1 MIGGELVGGKKKN
14 TPLFCVLIFMCLIT
28 TVCIYFYRQDA
39 VARAAELTYQRMY
52 DSVKEQCLTFDAKIE
67 GQLAILETMTESIT
81 VEEIGDK
88 AQMVRRMQ
96 SILSSSMF
104 YHIGFINPDGNG
116 FIQDGSEISVK
127 DRRYFQKAISGR
139 YSVAMVESDRADGE
153 HKLVLAVPVIKNRK
167 TIGVMVGSY
176 NEKIFKKIFMARSFD
191 EKSASCICA
200 SDGSIIIG
208 SNAPKWL
215 FYRGMPFAGE
225 ENIFNAYNKTTP
237 TGERTARDMAMDFA
251 FGRRG
256 TYEYSFGKYSRYVI
270 YEPVGI
276 NDWFLVSTIDGDAV
290 KKIIASSSVI
300 PFILFITISLGMFT
314 MIAIIITIESRSRR
328 MLEED
333 EARLRISEQ
342 EYRIAAQQSG
352 KIVVRYDVK
361 TKTEYRDVMTGGFI
375 FGDSAVTSDVP
386 NVYIKSGKIDK
397 ECIADYSEFYKK
409 MEAGEKE
416 GSTVIRVNDTDKGTF
431 SYYRGDFTLIF
442 DEDGKPA
449 HAIISY
455 YDCTKERERELAYSL
470 MRQNLSKYPENK
482 AKIFEYNLTSDIEER
497 VSGEFDID
505 ADEWKNL
512 SFNDRTLF
520 VAKKHVHHDDA
531 ASYISF
537 FNRERLLSEFQRG
550 VGEETAEFR
559 MGRLDEKGYLWH
571 RVTISMVEYPKTRE
585 VKAFIVVE
593 NIDEEKKLRIS
604 QQERLNEDQLTKVL
618 NRTAFAEKVAEI
630 IRENPNSEHAVIMI
644 DLDNFKQVNDKLGHM
659 KGDEVLVDTAKKLE
673 SMLRAGDAVGRMG
686 GDEFML
692 CLKNIPDR
700 EVAGKR
706 AKQICEVLCSDI
718 EGEVKVSGSLGIAIY
733 PSDGTTFQELYQ
745 NSDTAVYIAKKGGRR
760 RCQFYKNYDEL
771 ECCD

>member
-39 VARAAELTYQRMY
+39 VARATELTYQRMY

-67 GQLAILETMTESIT
+67 GQFAILETMTESIT
-81 VEEIGDK
+81 VEEIGEK
-88 AQMVRRMQ
+88 AQMIQRMQ
-96 SILSSSMF
+96 NILCTSMF

-116 FIQDGSEISVK
+116 FIQDGSKISVQ
-127 DRRYFQKAISGR
+127 DRRYFQKAISGK
-139 YSVAMVESDRADGE
+139 YSVEMLESDRADGE
-153 HKLVLAVPVIKNRK
+153 NKLVLAVPVIKNRK
-167 TIGVMVGSY
+167 TIGVMFGSY
-176 NEKIFKKIFMARSFD
+176 NEKIFKNLFMARSFD

-200 SDGSIIIG
+200 SDGSIVIG
-208 SNAPKWL
+208 SNSPKWL
-215 FYRGMPFAGE
+215 FYRGMPFVGE
-225 ENIFNAYNKTTP
+225 KNIFNAYNKTTP
-237 TGERTARDMAMDFA
+237 TGERTARDMSMDFA
-251 FGRRG
+251 LGRRG

-300 PFILFITISLGMFT
+300 PFILFIVISLGMFA

-333 EARLRISEQ
+333 EARLRVSEQ

-352 KIVVRYDVK
+352 KIVVRYDVQ

-375 FGDSAVTSDVP
+375 FGDSTVTSDVP

-409 MEAGEKE
+409 MEAGERE
-416 GSTVIRVNDTDKGTF
+416 GSTVIRINDTDKGTF

-442 DEDGKPA
+442 DEYGKPA

-482 AKIFEYNLTSDIEER
+482 TKIFEYNLTRDIEE
-497 VSGEFDID
+497 SAACEFDID
-505 ADEWKNL
+505 AEKWKNL
-512 SFNDRTLF
+512 MFNNRTAV
-520 VAKKHVHHDDA
+520 VAKEHIHPDDV

-537 FNRERLLSEFQRG
+537 LNRERLLGAFQRG

-559 MGRLDEKGYLWH
+559 MSRSGGKGYFWH

-585 VKAFIVVE
+585 IKAFIIFE
-593 NIDEEKKLRIS
+593 DIDEEKNLRIS
-604 QQERLNEDQLTKVL
+604 QEERLNEDQLTKAL
-618 NRTAFAEKVAEI
+618 NRTAFTEKVAEI
-630 IRENPNSEHAVIMI
+630 LRENPNSEHAVIMI
-644 DLDNFKQVNDKLGHM
+644 DLDNFKQVNDKLGHI
-659 KGDEVLVDTAKKLE
+659 KGDEVLVDAAKKLE
-673 SMLRAGDAVGRMG
+673 SMLRAEDAVGRMG

-692 CLKNIPDR
+692 CLKNIPKR
-700 EVAGKR
+700 ETVAKR
-706 AKQICEVLCSDI
+706 CKQICEVLCADI
-718 EGEVKVSGSLGIAIY
+718 GEDVKISASLGIAIY

-745 NSDTAVYIAKKGGRR
+745 NSDTAVYIAKKNGKK
-760 RCQFYKNYDEL
+760 RCQFYRNL
-771 ECCD
+771 